1 MLKSSFLTEVAWL
14 ELDAKDLP
22 LRALNRQWQNLW
34 HTPKTRLELA
44 RSMRQWSLLNLQVQ
58 QVQGSMMN
66 KEQILD
72 LLIEIGKTLAAVFFI
87 LTLLTLL
94 WTL

>member
-14 ELDAKDLP
+14 ELDAKYLLLKA
-22 LRALNRQWQNLW
+22 LRKRFHKLW

-44 RSMRQWSLLNLQVQ
+44 RSMRQRSLLNPRNVLKA
-58 QVQGSMMN
+58 MN
-66 KEQILD
+66 TERIID

-87 LTLLTLL
+87 ITLLTLL